1 MSISNG
7 KKETM
12 EKRILVYASKN
23 RFGNFLFP
31 RCFIAHFEEIKSKFP
46 NIATI
51 ENYIKAN
58 KKV

>member
-1 MSISNG
+1 
-7 KKETM
+7 M

-31 RCFIAHFEEIKSKFP
+31 RCFIAHFEEIKSKYP